1 MLARLLARPHVQQPS
16 RGFPKLETKKRETLS
31 HRSQTTLLLVHHQSK
46 SRELVLEA
54 LPRLPGLWI
63 RARQQHHIVRVT
75 DEHDRMTHRA
85 VTATPLT
92 IHLMKH
98 DVGKQRRNH
107 SLNAKDNFKFERTA
121 RYRHK

>member
-31 HRSQTTLLLVHHQSK
+31 HRSQTTPLLVHHQSK

-54 LPRLPGLWI
+54 LPRLPGLWF
-63 RARQQHHIVRVT
+63 RARQQHHIVRVK

-92 IHLMKH
+92 IHLTNHHLGKH
-98 DVGKQRRNH
+98 RR
-107 SLNAKDNFKFERTA
+107 SDSPTAKYNIQ
-121 RYRHK
+121 